1 MFWVG
6 PRGPLHTVLGLGL
19 TLALFLALPATAA
32 TPAASPPSANTEVK
46 VPCAQADALKN
57 LGRTAAAQK
66 AYEKELEENPSA
78 PCAKSGLAALGG
90 GAECAT
96 AEALQGGGDDAEAKK
111 AYIEAL
117 KAMPASDCGA
127 EGVEETTD
135 PTIWEDFETVS
146 SDAVAAIGF
155 GVLVVAALATA
166 FLFFAHTLGRVPPFE
181 SRWPMACIRRRTV
194 SLEPLDDTGLK
205 DQKLGI
211 GVTALIREQ
220 VEPSVAGNAL
230 KVVSGTATTEET
242 WIDRV
247 SEIGD
252 QGKIAAA
259 VIGLLVSLLPRQH
272 VKVTGQIQPAAEPTG
287 PGIGLEL
294 HRKRESKGSAVF
306 WASQFLLPSGE
317 DIGTVRRLTA
327 PAAAWVSHKVTEETG
342 GKPIGSADPTSW
354 ALFRAA
360 VERQEEG
367 DSEPA
372 RLLYLEALAYDP
384 ENYGALVNLGL
395 LEAAA
400 GEYGTAI
407 ELLENALAILGGP

>member
-1 MFWVG
+1 MVRVG
-6 PRGPLHTVLGLGL
+6 PRGPLHAVLGLGL
-19 TLALFLALPATAA
+19 TMALFWAPPATAA
-32 TPAASPPSANTEVK
+32 APDTRPPSADTELK

-66 AYEKELEENPSA
+66 SYEKELEENPSA

-96 AEALQGGGDDAEAKK
+96 AEALLGGGDDAEAKK
-111 AYIEAL
+111 AYIETL
-117 KAMPASDCGA
+117 KAVPASDCGA

-135 PTIWEDFETVS
+135 PTIWEDLETVS

-155 GVLVVAALATA
+155 GVLVIAALAAA
-166 FLFFAHTLGRVPPFE
+166 FLIFANTLGRLRPFK
-181 SRWPMACIRRRTV
+181 SRWPMAGIRRPTV
-194 SLEPLDDTGLK
+194 SVEPLDDTGLK

-211 GVTALIREQ
+211 GVTALIRER
-220 VEPSVAGNAL
+220 VEPGVGGDAL
-230 KVVSGTATTEET
+230 KVVSGTTTTEET

-259 VIGLLVSLLPRQH
+259 VIGLLVSLLPRLH

-294 HRKRESKGSAVF
+294 YRKHESKGSATF

-317 DIGTVRRLTA
+317 DVWTVRQLTV

-342 GKPIGSADPTSW
+342 GKTMGSADPTSW

-372 RLLYLEALAYDP
+372 ARLYLEALAYDP

-400 GEYGTAI
+400 GRYETAI
-407 ELLENALAILGGP
+407 ELLENALAILDRQ